1 MLFGVSKEIITPPF
15 KMQIACTGEYL
26 KNFESVHDDV
36 YVRCLVLKN
45 SNIPKLLKLSTL
57 PFCIVSLTFKKY
69 YASLGQ
75 DIPSHI

>member
-1 MLFGVSKEIITPPF
+1 MLFSKKIPIKKPTVNTKVTVSRKE
-15 KMQIACTGEYL
+15 
-26 KNFESVHDDV
+26 
-36 YVRCLVLKN
+36 LVLKN